1 MGKYL
6 VVLALVLAGCQTVR
20 TTQPGVVGV
29 EREQMMLVSS
39 ASINRS
45 AEQAYSRVLSEAQ
58 RKGQLNRDAVQ
69 LERVRAIAHRLI
81 PQTGAFRS
89 DAPGWKWEVNLI
101 SAKEANA
108 WCMPGGKIAFYT
120 GLLERLRLS
129 DDEIAAVMGHEI
141 AHALREHARER
152 ASQAMAQGIGVAVIA
167 AATRAPGAAMDLTQL
182 VLDVTFNLPNSR
194 TDEIEADRI
203 GVELAA
209 RGAYDPRAAVT
220 LWEKMQKPDGGQP
233 PQSGGSQ
240 PPQFLSTHPAHE
252 NRIADLRVYSQRVMP
267 LYEQARAPR

>member
-1 MGKYL
+1 MRTLL
-6 VVLALVLAGCQTVR
+6 VLLALTLAACQTVR

-29 EREQMMLVSS
+29 DREQSMLVSS

-45 AEQAYSRVLSEAQ
+45 AEQAYAKVLAEAQ
-58 RKGQLNRDAVQ
+58 RKGQLNRDAAQ
-69 LERVRAIAHRLI
+69 LERVRTIARRLI
-81 PQTGAFRS
+81 PHSGAFRS

-101 SAKEANA
+101 SSKEANA
-108 WCMPGGKIAFYT
+108 WCMPGGKIAFNT
-120 GLLERLRLS
+120 GLIERLRLS

-152 ASQAMAQGIGVAVIA
+152 ASQAMAQSVGIAVIA
-167 AATRAPGAAMDLTQL
+167 AAARVPAAADLTQL

-194 TDEIEADRI
+194 TDEIEGDRI

-209 RGAYDPRAAVT
+209 RSGYDPRAAVT
-220 LWEKMQKPDGGQP
+220 LWEKMQQTGGGQSP
-233 PQSGGSQ
+233 E
-240 PPQFLSTHPAHE
+240 FLSTHPAHE
-252 NRIADLRVYSQRVMP
+252 NRIADLRVYAQRVMP

>member
-1 MGKYL
+1 MRKLL
-6 VVLALVLAGCQTVR
+6 VVLALLLAGCQTVR
-20 TTQPGVVGV
+20 TTQPGAVGV
-29 EREQMMLVSS
+29 ERDQSMLVSS

-45 AEQAYSRVLSEAQ
+45 AEQAYGKVMSEAQ
-58 RKGQLNRDAVQ
+58 RKGQLDRDAAQ

-81 PQTGAFRS
+81 PHTSVFRS
-89 DAPGWKWEVNLI
+89 DAPGWKWEVHLI
-101 SAKEANA
+101 SSKDANA

-120 GLLERLRLS
+120 GLLERLKLN

-152 ASQAMAQGIGVAVIA
+152 ASQAMAQSIGVAVVA
-167 AATRAPGAAMDLTQL
+167 AAVRAPGVATDLTQL

-209 RGAYDPRAAVT
+209 RSGYDPRAAVT
-220 LWEKMQKPDGGQP
+220 LWEKMQKMGGGQSP
-233 PQSGGSQ
+233 E
-240 PPQFLSTHPAHE
+240 FLSTHPAHE
-252 NRIADLRVYSQRVMP
+252 HRIADLRVYAQRVMP